1 MAEET
6 KAEYVARAKLSEQA
20 ERYDDMAE
28 SMRKVTE
35 SGIGKKTHLV
45 IKMITLFFF
54 QNWSMRNET
63 CSRSPTRTSLV
74 LADQAGESSAPSS
87 RSANMARK
95 NSYDRKNPF
104 LVKKLTAI
112 LGHRPRIPTE
122 GRDRAPRHLQ
132 GRAQP
137 FGHPPYPQVFYR
149 RVEGL
154 LPQDEG

>member
-35 SGIGKKTHLV
+35 SGIGKASLNY
-45 IKMITLFFF
+45 LNEYFFF

-87 RSANMARK
+87 RSASMARR
-95 NSYDRKNPF
+95 NSYENKNVF
-104 LVKKLTAI
+104 FFQNL
-112 LGHRPRIPTE
+112 PR
-122 GRDRAPRHLQ
+122 
-132 GRAQP
+132 
-137 FGHPPYPQVFYR
+137 F
-149 RVEGL
+149 
-154 LPQDEG
+154 